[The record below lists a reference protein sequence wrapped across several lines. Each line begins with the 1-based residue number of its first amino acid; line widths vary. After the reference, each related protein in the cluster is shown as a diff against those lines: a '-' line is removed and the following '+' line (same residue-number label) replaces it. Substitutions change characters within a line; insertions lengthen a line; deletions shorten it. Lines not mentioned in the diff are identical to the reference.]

1 MGLTI
6 GVDVGGT
13 KVLAGVVDEAGQ
25 ILDQERQG
33 TPKTDPEAIAEVIAG
48 VVATLRSRHEVE
60 AVGLGAAGWI
70 DLDRANVMFAP
81 NLVWRNEPLKLR
93 VAKYIDLPIVVENDA
108 NCHAWAETRFGAA
121 RGMTT
126 VVAVILGTGIG
137 GGIVLDGHLYRGGF
151 GLAGE
156 PGHVRV
162 VPDGRLCGCG
172 NRGCW
177 EQYAS
182 GNALVRAAR
191 EIADS
196 TPSSM
201 PFLMAAVAGQ
211 VDEITGPLVTDAA
224 NAGDEGARR
233 CFETIGRWVG
243 QGLADLATILDP
255 ACFVVGGGPADAGAL
270 LIDPT
275 REAFAAA
282 LSGGGYRPHAQIHAA
297 ELGSSAGLVGAA
309 DLARIR

>member
-13 KVLAGVVDEAGQ
+13 KVLAGVVDEAGR
-25 ILDQERQG
+25 ILDSERQT
-33 TPKTDPEAIAEVIAG
+33 TPKTDPEAIADVIAG
-48 VVATLRSRHEVE
+48 VVASLRERYEVE
-60 AVGLGAAGWI
+60 AIGIGAAGWI

-93 VAKYIDLPIVVENDA
+93 VSKLIDVPVVVENDA
-108 NCHAWAETRFGAA
+108 NCHAWAETKFGAA
-121 RGMTT
+121 RGQRN

-137 GGIVLDGHLYRGGF
+137 SGIILDGNLFRGGF
-151 GLAGE
+151 GIAGE

-182 GNALVRAAR
+182 GMALVREAR
-191 EIADS
+191 EMASLAPI
-196 TPSSM
+196 SM
-201 PFLMAAVAGQ
+201 PYLLDAVSGQ
-211 VDEITGPLVTDAA
+211 VEAITGPLVTEAA
-224 NAGDEGARR
+224 NAGDEGARE
-233 CFETIGRWVG
+233 CFEIVGRWVG
-243 QGLADLATILDP
+243 QGLADLATVLDP
-255 ACFVVGGGPADAGAL
+255 ACFVVGGGPADAGPL
-270 LIDPT
+270 LLDPA

-282 LSGGGYRPHAQIHAA
+282 LSGGAYRPHAPILAA

>member
-1 MGLTI
+1 
-6 GVDVGGT
+6 
-13 KVLAGVVDEAGQ
+13 
-25 ILDQERQG
+25 
-33 TPKTDPEAIAEVIAG
+33 
-48 VVATLRSRHEVE
+48 
-60 AVGLGAAGWI
+60 
-70 DLDRANVMFAP
+70 MFAP

-93 VAKYIDLPIVVENDA
+93 VAKHIDLPIVVENDA

-182 GNALVRAAR
+182 GNALVREAR
-191 EIADS
+191 DMADS
-196 TPSSM
+196 SPSSM
-201 PFLMAAVAGQ
+201 PFLMAAVAGD
-211 VDEITGPLVTDAA
+211 VDAITGPLVTEAA
-224 NAGDEGARR
+224 HAGDEGARR

-255 ACFVVGGGPADAGAL
+255 ACFVVGGGPSDAGAV
-270 LIDPT
+270 LIDPV

-282 LSGGGYRPHAQIHAA
+282 LSGGSLPAARADPRGRTRKRRRSGRRGRPGPHPLRAPAPRRPPRALRTVGNLLSLQRR
-297 ELGSSAGLVGAA
+297 EVSEGSGSSAPSLGGPLQRSGDEDAPRCWPSSARSVAT
-309 DLARIR
+309 LA